1 LTNGVRPESVET
13 VIRGAISGGLQGS
26 RYCSAGTTTIQ
37 IFAGSSGLLVST
49 PFERVTI
56 ARD

>member
-1 LTNGVRPESVET
+1 VQYQAE
-13 VIRGAISGGLQGS
+13 LQGS

-37 IFAGSSGLLVST
+37 IAAGSSGLLVST
-49 PFERVTI
+49 PVERVTI